1 MLPFLYEAGR
11 IAGRWCT
18 TDWKDPHRSHR
29 WHRRCLFHYLGTSF
43 QEEVHSS
50 GAECVYRFE
59 WCCVVCVCVWCYYSY
74 VYNALVLFVVC
85 ATQELAVI
93 LKSLQDPATQHIRDR
108 FNNALGKLQQYTR
121 SGLIVLPLRQ
131 TLFDSLNECAWRQE
145 SCDCGVYNVHLLP
158 CFSQL
163 PCFRALC
170 LVCFGVFACNA
181 QCNYHGCQSII
192 AYCVLVCY
200 VTWYC

>member
-1 MLPFLYEAGR
+1 MCIDL
-11 IAGRWCT
+11 
-18 TDWKDPHRSHR
+18 
-29 WHRRCLFHYLGTSF
+29 
-43 QEEVHSS
+43 S
-50 GAECVYRFE
+50 GVVLCV
-59 WCCVVCVCVWCYYSY
+59 CVCVCVWCYYSY

-131 TLFDSLNECAWRQE
+131 TLLDSLNECAWRQE